1 MFFYKAI
8 RNFFLAVGDSGAA
21 VHGFG
26 SMSGG
31 ANSAELAMQSV
42 DSEKFVV
49 CCKIC
54 QYRIPGGEGVDI
66 SERSL
71 DVIGVKKNIQPY
83 FFALFLYVLLWLMV
97 RSAHLCGF
105 CFNFSIPASILLY
118 MRCKICTMRRFQHL
132 NVN

>member
-1 MFFYKAI
+1 M
-8 RNFFLAVGDSGAA
+8 
-21 VHGFG
+21 HGFG

-71 DVIGVKKNIQPY
+71 DVIGVNKIFSLISLPCFSTFCY
-83 FFALFLYVLLWLMV
+83 GSSWLGV
-97 RSAHLCGF
+97 RAYA
-105 CFNFSIPASILLY
+105 NFVSISVSQRPSY
-118 MRCKICTMRRFQHL
+118 SS
-132 NVN
+132 